1 MVNGDVNIMK
11 TIVFDI
17 ESDGLL
23 DEITKIHCIACKDIV
38 SKEEVQFTPD
48 SLDGFAK
55 YIDSVQ
61 CVIGHNVVSFDIPAI
76 KKILGIDL
84 SSKKIVDTLLL
95 SKLLNPDRP
104 AHSLEYW
111 GQQLGNYKGDFH
123 DWSAF
128 TQEMLEYCIQD
139 VRVNEQIYN
148 ALKREAG
155 KWDWSKAY
163 ALELKVA
170 QIIQIQEEHGVKFDS
185 DLATKYHAQL
195 NDLMTEIENKVE
207 PLLPPR
213 RIPESKLRYPPK
225 KMFKKDGTPSALAH
239 KYFGDRLYTEGHDAW
254 YVRYDD
260 KTVHVCEATKPLATH
275 EPMTLANQDSLKE
288 WLLSEGWLPTIYNYR
303 KNKVTG
309 RKEQTSPKFQD
320 ASKNLCPNLEKLGEK
335 VEFIRDVTTWLSYR
349 NRRNV
354 ILSNNGTGWL
364 ANRRLDNDQRLSA
377 SADTVGT
384 NTGRFAH
391 RVVANVPRVSSLFGR
406 EMRSLFTVDKD
417 CYMVGWDASALES
430 RIEGHYTYKYD
441 GGEYASELLDGD
453 IHSKN
458 AEAFG
463 CDRDTAK
470 TVKYAVTYG
479 AQAPKLGVTLGV
491 PKAEGQRIYDEFWK
505 SCSSLKTLRDN
516 LTRYWNDH
524 DRKYIKGLDG
534 RKVMTRS
541 EHSLINTLFQSGGII
556 CMKQA
561 MVLWDEWV
569 KKEGLNASQVIHYH
583 DEAQAEVHKSQV
595 QFKKFGSEDEAKAFT
610 DPDRIWSG
618 IIHSGDNYYRAYSRP
633 GELGVLSIR
642 EAGNHLGLN
651 VELDAE
657 YMVGKTWAETH

>member
-1 MVNGDVNIMK
+1 MK

-23 DEITKIHCIACKDIV
+23 DEITKIHCIACKDLV

-48 SLDGFAK
+48 NLDDFTK
-55 YIDSVQ
+55 YINSIQ
-61 CVIGHNVVSFDIPAI
+61 CIIGHNIVGFDLPAI

-84 SSKKIVDTLLL
+84 NDKKIIDTLIL

-111 GQQLGNYKGDFH
+111 GQQLGEYKQDFH
-123 DWSAF
+123 DWSVF

-139 VRVNEQIYN
+139 VRVNEQIYY

-170 QIIQIQEEHGVKFDS
+170 QIIQVQEEHGVKFDS
-185 DLATKYHAQL
+185 DLARQYHDQL
-195 NDLMTEIENKVE
+195 NDLMTEIEEKVE

-213 RIPESKLRYPPK
+213 KIPESKLRYPPK

-239 KYFGDRLYTEGHDAW
+239 KYFGDRLYTEGCDAW

-260 KTVHVCEATKPLATH
+260 KTVHLCEATKPLATH

-288 WLLSEGWLPTIYNYR
+288 WLLEEGWEPTIYNYR

-309 RKEQTSPKFQD
+309 KKEQTSPKFQD
-320 ASKNLCPNLEKLGEK
+320 QSKNLCPNLEKLGEK

-354 ILSNNGTGWL
+354 ILSNNGTGLL
-364 ANRRLDNDQRLSA
+364 ANERLQLDGRLSA
-377 SADTVGT
+377 SADTIGT

-391 RVVANVPRVSSLFGR
+391 RVVANVPRVSSLFGK
-406 EMRSLFTVDKD
+406 EMRSLFTVEKD

-430 RIEGHYTYKYD
+430 RIMGHYTYKYD
-441 GGEYASELLDGD
+441 KGEYASELLDGD

-470 TVKYAVTYG
+470 TTQYAVIYG
-479 AQAPKLGVTLGV
+479 AQAKKLGTTLGISE
-491 PKAEGQRIYDEFWK
+491 AEGQRIFNEFWK
-505 SCSSLKTLRDN
+505 SSWALKNLKDN
-516 LTRYWNDH
+516 VVRYWNDH
-524 DRKYIKGLDG
+524 DRKFIKGLDG
-534 RKVMTRS
+534 RKVVTRS
-541 EHSLINTLFQSGGII
+541 EHSLLNALFQSGGII

-569 KKEGLNASQVIHYH
+569 KEEGLKASQVVSYH
-583 DEAQAEVHKSQV
+583 DECQAEVHKSEV
-595 QFKKFGSEDEAKAFT
+595 QFNIFDTEEEAKAYKKEGLILST
-610 DPDRIWSG
+610 VGHAPSG
-618 IIHSGDNYYRAYSRP
+618 KFYRAYSRA

-642 EAGNHLGLN
+642 QAGKDLGLN
-651 VELDAE
+651 VNLDAE
-657 YMVGKTWAETH
+657 YCVGKTWADTH